1 MGLVQL
7 SPSSNHHKNMK
18 AFVAFSTLLALAA
31 ADQHSHQSV
40 RHGNAPAVTTSI
52 HKPHGG
58 YHSTVH
64 TQPAATP
71 NEVHQYQN
79 EEKYAAGVHAPSHL
93 PVHAPAHGHHAL
105 GHHALG
111 HHGLGHHGLGHHAA
125 PHHGFHGAHHA
136 LPHAV
141 HHAHAPVYHPAPAYT
156 PAPVYH
162 AAPVYKPAPVYHPA
176 PVVHAAPVYKPAP
189 VVHKPAPVYHPAPVV
204 HAAPAYKPAHPAP
217 AYHEPAYDGPAVYQY
232 GYAVADDYSGAAF
245 SQSENRD
252 GYATS
257 GEYRVALPD
266 GRTQVV
272 KYTVGDAYSG
282 YVADV
287 TYEGEAH
294 YDPYVPPKAAPY
306 HA

>member
-40 RHGNAPAVTTSI
+40 KHGNAPAVTTSI

-79 EEKYAAGVHAPSHL
+79 EEKDASGVHAPSHL

-156 PAPVYH
+156 PAPVY
-162 AAPVYKPAPVYHPA
+162 
-176 PVVHAAPVYKPAP
+176 
-189 VVHKPAPVYHPAPVV
+189 